1 MENQKPQIVRSLKLA
16 VQIFKECN
24 ASYRVVGSMLV
35 TSYIHRIFRRVG
47 DLDVLL
53 DRRSYPCILY
63 KLKKS
68 GYTLEKKYWSVFRWI
83 EAEKK
88 DCLGFTFLLVG
99 EFNKSHFQYIIFP
112 HCELRIRLDYLQ
124 PTNYSFEGINFI
136 GIPLS
141 SVKAG
146 LQQAFLNPKRK
157 RDKQML
163 QLHKDKINSY
173 QTYNNIQVSIFGIT
187 IPYLYDVF
195 SFFYNIYGGFRVV
208 LGKKYETWE

>member
-88 DCLGFTFLLVG
+88 DCLGFTFL
-99 EFNKSHFQYIIFP
+99 

>member
-1 MENQKPQIVRSLKLA
+1 MEDQKPQIVRSLKLA
-16 VQIFKECN
+16 LQIFKDCDAN
-24 ASYRVVGSMLV
+24 YRIVGSMLV

-53 DRRSYPCILY
+53 DKKSYSCILSKLEESGY
-63 KLKKS
+63 ILKK
-68 GYTLEKKYWSVFRWI
+68 KHWSFFQWI

-99 EFNKSHFQYIIFP
+99 EFNDTCFRYEIIP
-112 HCELRIRLDYLQ
+112 RCELRIRIEYLH
-124 PTNYSFEGINFI
+124 PTSYSFEGIDFL

-141 SVKAG
+141 SVQAG
-146 LQQAFLNPKRK
+146 IRQAFLNPKRK
-157 RDKQML
+157 LDKQVL
-163 QLHKDKINSY
+163 QVHTKNDTSNQI
-173 QTYNNIQVSIFGIT
+173 YNNIQVFLWGIK

-208 LGKKYETWE
+208 LDKKYESWE